1 MIALFKLIIQIFR
14 ILQTNFKNIKK
25 IKLIKNKIKLT
36 IFKNNNY

>member
-36 IFKNNNY
+36 IFKNNN

>member
-25 IKLIKNKIKLT
+25 IKLIKNKIKLK